1 MPDHQPKTATTY
13 EQQLALWE
21 SRGLAIDNRPFA
33 QHCLEHLNYY
43 RLSAYRFSLSEKGDP
58 DRFLPG
64 TNFATLWALYE
75 FDRRLR
81 QHLSDALKR
90 VEISVRSRLAYVLA
104 HSHGPQALADT
115 TLFTDAIRHT
125 DTLSRLDE
133 ELRRSNEVFV
143 GHFRRNHNLLRP
155 PIWAACE
162 VMSFGLLSRFYANIA
177 PFKPS
182 KEIARTY
189 KLFPPALKSFLE
201 HAAHVRNL
209 CAHHARLWNRRLTV
223 TMDLPEAQPMSIL
236 SSFHPAEDRKIYNTL
251 VLLGH
256 MMDVIG
262 PGHTWTRRLVELIEE
277 TPFNVP
283 PEMGFPADWR
293 ERDFW
298 KPHFA
303 LPSTKA
309 TS

>member
-1 MPDHQPKTATTY
+1 MSDRQPKVPTTY
-13 EQQLALWE
+13 EQQLAILE
-21 SRGLAIDNRPFA
+21 SRGLSIPDRAFA
-33 QHCLEHLNYY
+33 LHCLEHLNYY
-43 RLSAYRFSLSEKGDP
+43 RLSAYRFPLAEKGNP

-64 TNFATLWALYE
+64 VRFDTLCALYE

-104 HSHGPQALADT
+104 HSHGSQALVDT
-115 TLFTDAIRHT
+115 TLFTDANRHRE
-125 DTLSRLDE
+125 TLDRLDE
-133 ELRRSNEVFV
+133 ELRRSDEVFV
-143 GHFRRNHNLLRP
+143 GHFRRHHNLQRP

-162 VMSFGLLSRFYANIA
+162 VFSFGLLSRLYANITPA
-177 PFKPS
+177 KPR

-189 KLFPPALKSFLE
+189 RLFPPTMKSFLE

-209 CAHHARLWNRRLTV
+209 CAHHARIWNRRLTV
-223 TMDLPEAQPMSIL
+223 TMELPDAQPMTIL
-236 SSFHPAEDRKIYNTL
+236 SSLHPAEDRRIYNTL

-256 MMDVIG
+256 MMDVIA

-277 TPFNVP
+277 TPFNVA

-298 KPHFA
+298 KPHA
-303 LPSTKA
+303 TAPSV
-309 TS
+309 S

>member
-1 MPDHQPKTATTY
+1 MPDRQPKVPTTY
-13 EQQLALWE
+13 EQQLATLE
-21 SRGLAIDNRPFA
+21 SRGLTINDRALA
-33 QHCLEHLNYY
+33 LHCLEHLNYY
-43 RLSAYRFSLSEKGDP
+43 RLSAYRFPLTEKGDP

-64 TNFATLWALYE
+64 TDFATLWALYE

-81 QHLSDALKR
+81 QHLADALKR

-115 TLFTDAIRHT
+115 TLFTNGPYYT
-125 DTLSRLDE
+125 ETLERLDE
-133 ELRRSNEVFV
+133 ELQRSDEVFV
-143 GHFRRNHNLLRP
+143 GHFRKNHQLQRP

-162 VMSFGLLSRFYANIA
+162 VMSFGLLSRFYANIT
-177 PFKPS
+177 PFKQR

-189 KLFPPALKSFLE
+189 KLFPPTMKSFLE

-223 TMDLPEAQPMSIL
+223 TMDLPEAQPMHVL

-256 MMDVIG
+256 MMDVIA
-262 PGHTWTRRLVELIEE
+262 PGHTWTRRLVELIQE
-277 TPFNVP
+277 TPFNVT

-298 KPHFA
+298 KPHF
-303 LPSTKA
+303 PVTETSST
-309 TS
+309 